1 MTARPFI
8 RFGGI
13 WAAGL
18 VGSVVAHGGVFAL
31 LMVAIR
37 PEPVTEQPMPTSEME
52 VQAYQMDRTEAQ
64 QQLPES
70 QKANQ
75 GETSGSALAAGAIPQ
90 SRATAAQ
97 PAAQRLR
104 ADTQSAVPVPASV
117 PDAPAMAPVL
127 PKEPKLQQLRPEPAV
142 VTQSAVPVAVAVA
155 AVLRSQAPVPQIQ
168 PVAAVVTSAQPT
180 IATLQ
185 VAAPVAAVLTAVVGS
200 DSIPQLIQP
209 TAAPLPAAQPVAA
222 ALPQS
227 EPKGDDLAP
236 AAPESQPA
244 SSQHLDA
251 ALTEPATPSAQKLKA
266 ALAFSGGDGDVDPVS
281 VAAFQ
286 SFMQPGDI
294 AASGDILRDGVEGL
308 LAQVPCSRLQVGFD
322 PETATL
328 QVNGHIPEGDLRAP
342 VLAALQAQ
350 MGADIAVS
358 DNILI
363 LPRPQCGALSGIA
376 GVGLPQS
383 TDQNTNPLV
392 IGEDA
397 HARVFTFTQ
406 GNLLS
411 LDMTAPEYDAVI
423 YLDYF
428 DAEGNVLHLEPNEHS
443 PLRHATA
450 ETVQEIGAKTMQD
463 VGIKLV
469 IGPPYGQE
477 IAVAFAASAPLY
489 DGLRPVQ
496 EPAAPYL
503 EWLKAQVAQAR
514 ADHADFKGEWVYFF
528 VTTSER

>member
-1 MTARPFI
+1 MTARPV
-8 RFGGI
+8 I

-31 LMVAIR
+31 LLIAIR
-37 PEPVTEQPMPTSEME
+37 PEPLTEQPMPTSEME
-52 VQAYQMDRTEAQ
+52 VQAYQLDRTKAEQ
-64 QQLPES
+64 QQPES
-70 QKANQ
+70 QKADQ

-90 SRATAAQ
+90 SSATATQ

-104 ADTQSAVPVPASV
+104 PDTQSAVSVPAST
-117 PDAPAMAPVL
+117 PDTPVMAAVQRQ
-127 PKEPKLQQLRPEPAV
+127 EPRVQQLRPEPAV
-142 VTQSAVPVAVAVA
+142 VTQSVVPVAVALA
-155 AVLRSQAPVPQIQ
+155 AVLRSEAAVAQIQ
-168 PVAAVVTSAQPT
+168 PVTAIVATAQ
-180 IATLQ
+180 A
-185 VAAPVAAVLTAVVGS
+185 AAPVAAALTAVVIS
-200 DSIPQLIQP
+200 DSIPAQIHP
-209 TAAPLPAAQPVAA
+209 AAALLPVAQPVTA
-222 ALPQS
+222 ALAQS
-227 EPKGDDLAP
+227 EPKSDGLSP
-236 AAPESQPA
+236 AAPDSQPA
-244 SSQHLDA
+244 PSQHLDA
-251 ALTEPATPSAQKLKA
+251 VLTEPATPSAQKLKA
-266 ALAFSGGDGDVDPVS
+266 ALAFSGSYGDVDPVS

-294 AASGDILRDGVEGL
+294 AASGDALRDGVEGL
-308 LAQVPCSRLQVGFD
+308 LAQVPCARLQVGFD
-322 PETATL
+322 PATATL
-328 QVNGHIPEGDLRAP
+328 QVNGHIPKGDLRAP

-376 GVGLPQS
+376 RVGLPQS
-383 TDQNTNPLV
+383 TDQHTNPLV

-397 HARVFTFTQ
+397 HARVFKFTK
-406 GNLLS
+406 GDLLS
-411 LDMTAPEYDAVI
+411 LDMTAPDYDAVI

-428 DAEGNVLHLEPNEHS
+428 DAEGNVLHLEPNEYA
-443 PLRHATA
+443 PLRRASAT
-450 ETVQEIGAKTMQD
+450 TIQKIGAKTMQD
-463 VGIKLV
+463 AGIKLV

-503 EWLKAQVAQAR
+503 EWLKDRVAQAR

-528 VTTSER
+528 VTTAER

>member
-1 MTARPFI
+1 MTARPV
-8 RFGGI
+8 I

-31 LMVAIR
+31 LLIAIR
-37 PEPVTEQPMPTSEME
+37 PEPLTEQPMPTSEME
-52 VQAYQMDRTEAQ
+52 VQAYQLDRTEVPQ
-64 QQLPES
+64 QQPES
-70 QKANQ
+70 QKADQ

-90 SRATAAQ
+90 TSATATQ

-104 ADTQSAVPVPASV
+104 PDTQSTVPVPALT
-117 PDAPAMAPVL
+117 PDAPGMAAVQRQ
-127 PKEPKLQQLRPEPAV
+127 ETTLQQLRPEPAV
-142 VTQSAVPVAVAVA
+142 VAQSAAPAAITMA
-155 AVLRSQAPVPQIQ
+155 AVLRSEAPVPQIQ
-168 PVAAVVTSAQPT
+168 PVTTIVPAAQPA
-180 IATLQ
+180 IATAQ
-185 VAAPVAAVLTAVVGS
+185 AAAPVAAALTAVAIS
-200 DSIPQLIQP
+200 DSIPVQIHP
-209 TAAPLPAAQPVAA
+209 AAALLPAAQPVAA
-222 ALPQS
+222 ALAQS
-227 EPKGDDLAP
+227 EPKSDGLSP
-236 AAPESQPA
+236 AVPDSQPPP
-244 SSQHLDA
+244 SQHLDA
-251 ALTEPATPSAQKLKA
+251 LLTEPATPSAQRLKA

-294 AASGDILRDGVEGL
+294 AASGDALRDGVEGL
-308 LAQVPCSRLQVGFD
+308 LAQVPCARLQVGFD
-322 PETATL
+322 PATATL

-342 VLAALQAQ
+342 VLAALRAQ

-376 GVGLPQS
+376 RVGLPQS
-383 TDQNTNPLV
+383 TDQHTNPLV

-397 HARVFTFTQ
+397 HARVFKFTK

-411 LDMTAPEYDAVI
+411 LDMTAPDYDAVI

-428 DAEGNVLHLEPNEHS
+428 DAEGNVLHLEPNEYA
-443 PLRHATA
+443 PLRRASAT
-450 ETVQEIGAKTMQD
+450 TIQKIGAKTMQD
-463 VGIKLV
+463 AGIKLV

-496 EPAAPYL
+496 EPAVPYL
-503 EWLKAQVAQAR
+503 EWLKDRVAQAR

>member
-1 MTARPFI
+1 MTARPI
-8 RFGGI
+8 I

-18 VGSVVAHGGVFAL
+18 AGSVVAHGGVLML
-31 LMVAIR
+31 LLIAVR
-37 PEPVTEQPMPTSEME
+37 PEPVTEQPMPPSEME
-52 VQAYQMDRTEAQ
+52 VKAYQLDRTEAQ
-64 QQLPES
+64 RKQPQS
-70 QKANQ
+70 QKADQ
-75 GETSGSALAAGAIPQ
+75 SETSGSALAPGAIPQ
-90 SRATAAQ
+90 SSATPAQ

-104 ADTQSAVPVPASV
+104 PDTNSAVSVPASV
-117 PDAPAMAPVL
+117 PDSPAMAAVRRT
-127 PKEPKLQQLRPEPAV
+127 EPQLQQLRPEPAV
-142 VTQSAVPVAVAVA
+142 LTQTAAPVAVAVA
-155 AVLRSQAPVPQIQ
+155 AVLRSDAAVPQIQ
-168 PVAAVVTSAQPT
+168 PVAAVVTTAQPAIATTQAAELVAAALPAVVRSDSVSAQIQPN
-180 IATLQ
+180 
-185 VAAPVAAVLTAVVGS
+185 AAPV
-200 DSIPQLIQP
+200 
-209 TAAPLPAAQPVAA
+209 PAAQPVAA
-222 ALPQS
+222 ALPQTNAQ
-227 EPKGDDLAP
+227 GDDLPP
-236 AAPESQPA
+236 AAPDTQLAP
-244 SSQHLDA
+244 SQHLDA
-251 ALTEPATPSAQKLKA
+251 ALTEPATPNAQKLKA
-266 ALAFSGGDGDVDPVS
+266 ALAFNGGDGDVDPVS

-286 SFMQPGDI
+286 SFMHPGDI
-294 AASGDILRDGVEGL
+294 AASGDALRDGVEGL

-397 HARVFTFTQ
+397 HARVFQFTK

-411 LDMTAPEYDAVI
+411 LDMTAPDYDAVI

-428 DAEGNVLHLEPNEHS
+428 DAEGNVLHLEPNEYA
-443 PLRHATA
+443 PLRRATA
-450 ETVQEIGAKTMQD
+450 KTIQAIGAKTMQD
-463 VGIKLV
+463 AGIKLV

-477 IAVAFAASAPLY
+477 IAVAFAASQPLY

-503 EWLKAQVAQAR
+503 DWLKTQVAQAR
-514 ADHADFKGEWVYFF
+514 ADNTGFKGEWVYFF
-528 VTTSER
+528 VTTAAQ